1 MPSLLLVE
9 DNDLNRDALSRLL
22 ARRGYLV
29 VQAKDGA
36 EALHLASSQRFDLI
50 LMDVGLPVMDGHEVT
65 RRLRERKELAGV
77 PILALTA
84 HAMDADREA
93 ALAAGCDDFATKPV
107 AFAQLLLKIEALLDR
122 AGKGGTDAP

>member
-22 ARRGYLV
+22 ARRGYRV

-36 EALHLASSQRFDLI
+36 EALEFAAAERFDLI

-65 RRLRERKELAGV
+65 RRLRERGGARV

-84 HAMDADREA
+84 HAMDADRDA

-107 AFAQLLLKIEALLDR
+107 DRHELIERIRRLCPDILPR
-122 AGKGGTDAP
+122 EE